1 MRNPLNKR
9 FARELRTE
17 IGKYIA
23 IMAFMIVTI
32 GFISGGQVAGL
43 SMVTT
48 FNNNFEDYNI
58 EDGHF
63 ELKEEASKELI
74 DLLEEEDVDIYENYY
89 LEEAV
94 YKNDKSES
102 ESVLRIFMDREV
114 INKVCLINGD
124 MPLSD
129 KEIAIDRMYATNN
142 KIEIGDTIRLDG
154 IELKVSGYVAL
165 SDYTSLFSDNAD
177 TMFDAMK
184 FGVAIMS
191 DKGFESI
198 DNNHMHYSY
207 SWTYHNKPE
216 SDKEKKEYSDDFLSV
231 LSSNVMIEDYVPEYM
246 NQAIHFAGDDLG
258 KDKVMFVVLLYIV
271 IVIMAFIFGVTANN
285 TIIKEANVIGTLRAS
300 GYTRSEIVRHYMTTP
315 LLVTIIS
322 AVIGNVLGYTVFKD
336 LVAKMYYGSYSLT
349 TYHTI
354 WSSEAFM
361 LTTVVPFIIIFIINL
376 FMIWRKMS
384 LSPLAFIRRDLSK
397 NKKKKTM
404 VLPRF
409 KFFHRFRLRIIFQNI
424 PSYIVLLVGICM
436 ANALLLFGLMMNPL
450 LAHFQ
455 DEILSHQI
463 ANYQYI
469 LKAPIET
476 TEKGAEKYGVYSLK
490 TIFEG
495 FDEEDITIFGVV
507 DESKYINENI
517 KKGEIYISDGF
528 AAKYNL
534 EVGDSVTLND
544 SFKDISHTYNIT
556 GTYDYPAILCV
567 FMNLEQFNEELGYDK
582 EYFSGYFSDK
592 EITDIDDSYIKTTIT
607 KDDLTKTSRQIEK
620 SMGGVFYLFH
630 GFVVALYLL
639 VIYLL
644 AKVVLEKNT
653 TSISMVKILG
663 YDNREVKRLYLSATG
678 IAVAIIIIITIPMSR
693 SILYAV
699 YKPMMQQAF
708 TGWLPYYIEPYVY
721 PEMFLIGMITYFVV
735 ELILYMRIKKI
746 PMDEALKNVE

>member
-23 IMAFMIVTI
+23 IMVFMIATI

-63 ELKEEASKELI
+63 ELAQEASKELL
-74 DLLEEEDVDIYENYY
+74 DLLEEKDVDIYDSYY
-89 LEEAV
+89 IEGSV
-94 YKNDKSES
+94 YKNNESES
-102 ESVLRIFMDREV
+102 ESVLRVFMDRKTV
-114 INKVCLINGD
+114 NKVCLISGE
-124 MPLSD
+124 MPTTD

-142 KIEIGDTIRLDG
+142 KIEIGDTIKLG
-154 IELKVSGYVAL
+154 NEEYVVSGYIAL
-165 SDYTSLFSDNAD
+165 PDYSTLFSDNAD

-191 DKGFESI
+191 DEGFENI
-198 DNNHMHYSY
+198 NNTHMHYSY
-207 SWTYHNKPE
+207 SWTYRNKPE

-231 LSSNVMIEDYVPEYM
+231 LSSNVMIENYVPEYM

-271 IVIMAFIFGVTANN
+271 IVIMAFIFGVTTNN
-285 TIIKEANVIGTLRAS
+285 TIIREANVIGTLRAS
-300 GYTRSEIVRHYMTTP
+300 GYTKGEIIRHYMTTP

-336 LVAKMYYGSYSLT
+336 MVAGMYYGSYSLT

-361 LTTVVPFIIIFIINL
+361 LTTVIPFIIIFIINL

-404 VLPRF
+404 ILPRF
-409 KFFHRFRLRIIFQNI
+409 KFFHRFRMRIIFQNI

-469 LKAPIET
+469 LKTPIVT
-476 TEKGAEKYGVYSLK
+476 DEKDAEKYSVYSLK
-490 TIFEG
+490 TTFEG

-507 DESKYINENI
+507 DESKYINQKI

-534 EVGDSVTLND
+534 EIGDTFTLND
-544 SFKDISHTYNIT
+544 SYKDTDYTYKIT

-567 FMNLEQFNEELGYDK
+567 FMNIEQFNEELGYDK
-582 EYFSGYFSDK
+582 EYFSGYFSDV
-592 EITDIDDSYIKTTIT
+592 EITDIDDVYIKTTIT
-607 KDDLTKTSRQIEK
+607 QDDLTKTSRQIEK

-630 GFVVALYLL
+630 GFAVALYLL

-693 SILYAV
+693 AILYAI
-699 YKPMMQQAF
+699 YRPMMQQAF

-721 PEMFLIGMITYFVV
+721 PEMFLIGMVTYFVV
-735 ELILYMRIKKI
+735 ELILYRKIKKI